1 MQFSLEDKNL
11 DIESVANMAKEDVNS
26 LKSLLDGVLSKDDI
40 VRSNSFEALLFLS
53 KLSPELLYHHWDFF
67 KEMLYSSNNYS
78 KYISV
83 YILANLTAIDSENK
97 FEEIFEDYFALMGGT
112 RAMISSHVALNSA
125 IIFRNKP
132 ELQSYIVDQ
141 LLNIDHIHEGKQTEM
156 IKSYVIEALQDIY
169 PQTENK
175 TVILEFVE
183 NQLDSKSPKTRKK
196 AAEFLDRGG

>member
-1 MQFSLEDKNL
+1 MQFSLENKNL

-26 LKSLLDGVLSKDDI
+26 LKDLLDGVLSKDDI

-53 KLSPELLYHHWDFF
+53 KNSPELLYYHWDFF

-97 FEEIFEDYFALMGGT
+97 FEEIFEDYFALLVGN

-132 ELQSYIVDQ
+132 GLQIYIENQ
-141 LLNIDHIHEGKQTEM
+141 LLDIDHLHEGKQTEM
-156 IKSYVIEALQDIY
+156 IKSYVIEALSDIY
-169 PQTENK
+169 PQVENK
-175 TVILEFVE
+175 KPIWDFVK
-183 NQLDSKSPKTRKK
+183 NQIDSKSPKTRKK
-196 AAEFLDRGG
+196 AAEFLEKWG